1 MLHLLKNLC
10 SFREKGV
17 RFNNHIIWHLYT
29 LFPTITKTVP
39 SLTNSVA
46 TYKLQGW
53 DTSGS
58 LLCTCDPRSY
68 FSLLTHAV
76 RHRKVVYG
84 FLWFPWSETFCLTV
98 ATHVLHV
105 VLELIPSKRY
115 TEYNLELSPQSAH
128 IMNKIASELASPGH
142 CIRCLKVQWG

>member
-1 MLHLLKNLC
+1 MEYLIYIYSTLTAESLTVVLLGGKDSFQELHYLA
-10 SFREKGV
+10 S
-17 RFNNHIIWHLYT
+17 LYC
-29 LFPTITKTVP
+29 FPTPTNKFP

-58 LLCTCDPRSY
+58 LLCTCYPRSY

-115 TEYNLELSPQSAH
+115 TE
-128 IMNKIASELASPGH
+128 
-142 CIRCLKVQWG
+142 

>member
-17 RFNNHIIWHLYT
+17 HFNNHIIWHLYT

-84 FLWFPWSETFCLTV
+84 FLWFSWSETFCLTV

-128 IMNKIASELASPGH
+128 IMNKIASEPASPGH
-142 CIRCLKVQWG
+142 CIVGV